1 MARFNVDFTKSNE
14 EIIQEINSILE
25 TSKQELP
32 RTFGS
37 LRNDYENLVKTLPIV
52 KSLLEKGDRIP
63 ALSEAY
69 NLIQSLEN

>member
-1 MARFNVDFTKSNE
+1 MPRFNVDFTKSNE
-14 EIIQEINSILE
+14 EIIQEINSVLE

-32 RTFGS
+32 RTYGS
-37 LRNDYENLVKTLPIV
+37 LRKDYERLVRTLPIV
-52 KSLLEKGDRIP
+52 KDLLEKGDRIP